1 MGQKSLIAL
10 FCLILSSQVFSR
22 PPHERASL
30 EQDIYNAHQHSIIN
44 TTMLNGLDVQ
54 IEQTRDFFE
63 SEKANL
69 GEPGT
74 KTEGMIRAALIDMI
88 NLGLGNVDAARAELD
103 DSSYVTDQD
112 VESIEAQLRGLNIH
126 IEELKI

>member
-1 MGQKSLIAL
+1 
-10 FCLILSSQVFSR
+10 
-22 PPHERASL
+22 
-30 EQDIYNAHQHSIIN
+30 
-44 TTMLNGLDVQ
+44 MLNGLDVQ